1 MSCAASGT
9 ASAIHTQSLHPAQ
22 ALCLTH
28 ARVGFPPLTS
38 ASCPCTPFP
47 SLFLASPAQDIAQ
60 KYNVSAMP
68 TFVVIKNGQQVD
80 MMVGASKDKLKEL
93 VEKFAA

>member
-1 MSCAASGT
+1 
-9 ASAIHTQSLHPAQ
+9 
-22 ALCLTH
+22 
-28 ARVGFPPLTS
+28 
-38 ASCPCTPFP
+38 
-47 SLFLASPAQDIAQ
+47 
-60 KYNVSAMP
+60 MP